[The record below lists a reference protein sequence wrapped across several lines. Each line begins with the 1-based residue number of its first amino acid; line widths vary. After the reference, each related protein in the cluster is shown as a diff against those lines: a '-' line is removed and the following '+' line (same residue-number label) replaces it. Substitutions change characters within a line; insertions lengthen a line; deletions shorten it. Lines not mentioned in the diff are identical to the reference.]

1 MVRALFD
8 VDVLLDVIEER
19 QPQVEAS
26 SEALARVETGVA
38 EGLVAADSL
47 PTIFYL
53 VQKHRGRD
61 AAYAAVHLLLRLLDV
76 VPVDRDR
83 IAAALAMGWPDFE
96 DALQTAC
103 AVHAGADVLV
113 TRNVADYG
121 KAVVTFETPERFLA
135 RGAADPRPSVDVD
148 RDDERPEQEHGR
160 DDAP

>member
-19 QPQVEAS
+19 RPQAEAS
-26 SEALARVETGVA
+26 SEALARVETGAA
-38 EGLVAADSL
+38 EGLVAAHSL
-47 PTIFYL
+47 PIVFYL
-53 VQKHRGRD
+53 VEKHRGRD
-61 AAYAAVHLLLRLLDV
+61 AAYAAIHLLLRLLEV

-83 IAAALAMGWPDFE
+83 IAAALSMGWPDFE

-121 KAVVTFETPERFLA
+121 QAVLPVETPERFLA
-135 RGAADPRPSVDVD
+135 RGAGDASPSMT
-148 RDDERPEQEHGR
+148 
-160 DDAP
+160 